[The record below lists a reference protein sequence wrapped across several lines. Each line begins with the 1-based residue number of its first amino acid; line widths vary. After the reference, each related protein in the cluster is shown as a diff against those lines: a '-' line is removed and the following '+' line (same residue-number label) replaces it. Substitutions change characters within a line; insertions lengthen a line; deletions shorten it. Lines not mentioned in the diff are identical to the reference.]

1 MIFVV
6 LGTQDKSFER
16 LLKAIDEQIEMK
28 NIKEKVIVQA
38 GSTKY
43 KSKNMQILDL
53 IPIKDFNS
61 YIKKSKYI
69 ISHGGVG
76 TILDAIKM
84 KKKVIVVPRL
94 KEYGEHENNHQ
105 IEITD
110 EFAKGG
116 YIIPC
121 KDLNNLGSAIEK
133 IEKFKPKEYV
143 GDNTKMINVITNY
156 IDSCR

>member
-1 MIFVV
+1 
-6 LGTQDKSFER
+6 
-16 LLKAIDEQIEMK
+16 
-28 NIKEKVIVQA
+28 
-38 GSTKY
+38 
-43 KSKNMQILDL
+43 MQSA
-53 IPIKDFNS
+53 PA
-61 YIKKSKYI
+61 Y
-69 ISHGGVG
+69 
-76 TILDAIKM
+76 AIKM

>member
-43 KSKNMQILDL
+43 KSKNMKILDL

-61 YIKKSKYI
+61 YIKKSKI
-69 ISHGGVG
+69 F
-76 TILDAIKM
+76 TI
-84 KKKVIVVPRL
+84 
-94 KEYGEHENNHQ
+94 Q
-105 IEITD
+105 
-110 EFAKGG
+110 
-116 YIIPC
+116 
-121 KDLNNLGSAIEK
+121 
-133 IEKFKPKEYV
+133 
-143 GDNTKMINVITNY
+143 
-156 IDSCR
+156 

>member
-6 LGTQDKSFER
+6 LGTQDKS
-16 LLKAIDEQIEMK
+16 
-28 NIKEKVIVQA
+28 
-38 GSTKY
+38 
-43 KSKNMQILDL
+43 KNMKILDL

>member
-1 MIFVV
+1 
-6 LGTQDKSFER
+6 
-16 LLKAIDEQIEMK
+16 MK
-28 NIKEKVIVQA
+28 
-38 GSTKY
+38 
-43 KSKNMQILDL
+43 ILDL

>member
-6 LGTQDKSFER
+6 LGTQDKIFER

-43 KSKNMQILDL
+43 KSKNMKILDL

-76 TILDAIKM
+76 TILDAIKI

-94 KEYGEHENNHQ
+94 KEYGEHQNNHQ

-121 KDLNNLGSAIEK
+121 KDQNNLCSAIEK

-156 IDSCR
+156 IDNCR

>member
-43 KSKNMQILDL
+43 KSKNMKILDL

-84 KKKVIVVPRL
+84 KKKVKLVPRL
-94 KEYGEHENNHQ
+94 KEYGEHEKKHQ

>member
-43 KSKNMQILDL
+43 KSKNMKIL

>member
-43 KSKNMQILDL
+43 KSKNMKILDL

-121 KDLNNLGSAIEK
+121 KDLNNLGKKKKK